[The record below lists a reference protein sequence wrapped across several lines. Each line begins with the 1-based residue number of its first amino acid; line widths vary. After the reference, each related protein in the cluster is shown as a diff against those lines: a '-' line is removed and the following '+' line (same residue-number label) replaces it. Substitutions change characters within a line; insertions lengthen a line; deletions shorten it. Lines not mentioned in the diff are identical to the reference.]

1 MGNLSVIENIIR
13 DKLNN
18 VHTAYLGKVIS
29 FNGTTATIQPLQR
42 DTSIIPNVPVIH
54 SARYKLKEEIVTIQH
69 EDFYKVIKN
78 LVKVPLKAGDIVV
91 CVCCEKNIST
101 ALKGKF
107 PSSSEPTQNHSLSNS
122 IIVGIL

>member
-1 MGNLSVIENIIR
+1 MGNLSVIENIIG

-29 FNGTTATIQPLQR
+29 FNGSTATIQPLQR

-54 SARYKLKEEIVTIQH
+54 SARYKLSEKTVTIESQS
-69 EDFYKVIKN
+69 FVN
-78 LVKVPLKAGDIVV
+78 LVKKSLQAGNIVV